1 MDFSSAEKILDFAI
15 QKEEEAA
22 QFYTNLAD
30 KMEKENMRKVFEGF
44 AKEELGHKIKLLA
57 VKEGKKLVLG
67 EKKIEDLKISDYL
80 VEVEPSGDLDYQKAL
95 ILAMKQEKA
104 AFKLYSN
111 LADKTDD
118 DNLKALFLTLA
129 QEEAKHKLRFEVE
142 YDEVI
147 LKEN

>member
-1 MDFSSAEKILDFAI
+1 
-15 QKEEEAA
+15 
-22 QFYTNLAD
+22 
-30 KMEKENMRKVFEGF
+30 
-44 AKEELGHKIKLLA
+44 
-57 VKEGKKLVLG
+57 
-67 EKKIEDLKISDYL
+67 
-80 VEVEPSGDLDYQKAL
+80 
-95 ILAMKQEKA
+95 MKQEKA

>member
-1 MDFSSAEKILDFAI
+1 MDFGSADKILDFAI

-22 QFYTNLAD
+22 LFYTELAD

-57 VKEGKKLVLG
+57 VKEGKKLVLP
-67 EKKIEDLKISDYL
+67 EKKIEDLKIADYL

-104 AFKLYSN
+104 AFKLYNN

-118 DNLKALFLTLA
+118 DNLKVLFLTLA
-129 QEEAKHKLRFEVE
+129 QEEARHKLRFEVE